1 MRLISTH
8 PHRKLAIVSRYSAH
22 SQHERGILRRYGTP
36 PIKASQP
43 PFLSTGV
50 HATARMAPLSANFG
64 FPL

>member
-1 MRLISTH
+1 MRLISTR

-22 SQHERGILRRYGTP
+22 YQHERGILRRCGTP
-36 PIKASQP
+36 PIKTSHP

-50 HATARMAPLSANFG
+50 HAAARMVPLSANFG